1 MKNAQRY
8 IEEELGIK
16 FPKGDITGEW
26 FAEHFLPMV
35 VACSCC
41 QTTMVLP
48 SALID
53 TDGQIFC
60 HNCVDEEDE

>member
-8 IEEELGIK
+8 IEEDLGIK

-26 FAEHFLPMV
+26 FAKHSLPIV

-53 TDGQIFC
+53 EEGQVFC
-60 HNCVDEEDE
+60 RNCVDEEDE